1 VNRKRKKEIKT
12 NHLISKRLNIK
23 MSPIH
28 LKKSKFL
35 NPPNFEASGAFLNKK
50 KKKENFKS
58 SLLLLLRL

>member
-1 VNRKRKKEIKT
+1 
-12 NHLISKRLNIK
+12 